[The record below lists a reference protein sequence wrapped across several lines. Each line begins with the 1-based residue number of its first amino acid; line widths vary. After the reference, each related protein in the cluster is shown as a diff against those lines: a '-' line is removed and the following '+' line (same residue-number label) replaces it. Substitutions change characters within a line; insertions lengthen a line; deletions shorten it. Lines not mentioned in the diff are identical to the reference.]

1 MSITLVSKEAEK
13 FKVTPD
19 IQGMSQLIADM
30 LEDNGDEAMEE
41 DIPLAN
47 VSSKFLKI
55 ILEYCEH
62 HQYKKNQTDI
72 IAPLTS
78 KVPKEFIK
86 DPWEVTFISQ
96 FNEDE
101 LIDLIQAANYM
112 NIPALFELS
121 CAMIASELKGKDFN
135 EMKRRYGLD
144 DVNYTPA
151 EEEEILKQYPWI
163 LAETEE
169 KIKKLKLDQL
179 N

>member
-1 MSITLVSKEAEK
+1 MSVTLVSKEGDK
-13 FKVTPD
+13 FQVSTE
-19 IQGMSQLIADM
+19 ISNMSRLISDM
-30 LEDNGDEAMEE
+30 LEDNDDEACTE

-47 VSSKFLKI
+47 VTSKFLKVI
-55 ILEYCEH
+55 VEFCEH
-62 HQYKKNQTDI
+62 HNFKKTKTDI
-72 IAPLTS
+72 IAPLVS

-86 DPWEVTFISQ
+86 DPWEVIFISN
-96 FNEDE
+96 FTDDE
-101 LIDLIQAANYM
+101 LIDLIQASNYR

-179 N
+179 

>member
-1 MSITLVSKEAEK
+1 MSVSLVSKEGEK
-13 FKVTPD
+13 FQVSTEIKN
-19 IQGMSQLIADM
+19 MSQLINDI
-30 LEDNGDEAMEE
+30 LEDNGEEAQCE
-41 DIPLAN
+41 DIPLTQ
-47 VSSKFLKI
+47 VSSKFLNVI
-55 ILEYCEH
+55 IEYCTH
-62 HQYKKNQTDI
+62 YDFKKTKTDI
-72 IAPLTS
+72 IAPLVS

-86 DPWEVTFISQ
+86 DPWEVQFIMQ
-96 FNEDE
+96 FTEDE

-112 NIPALFELS
+112 NIPAIFELA

-179 N
+179 

>member
-1 MSITLVSKEAEK
+1 
-13 FKVTPD
+13 
-19 IQGMSQLIADM
+19 
-30 LEDNGDEAMEE
+30 
-41 DIPLAN
+41 
-47 VSSKFLKI
+47 
-55 ILEYCEH
+55 
-62 HQYKKNQTDI
+62 
-72 IAPLTS
+72 
-78 KVPKEFIK
+78 
-86 DPWEVTFISQ
+86 
-96 FNEDE
+96 
-101 LIDLIQAANYM
+101 M

-179 N
+179 WDVKYTRSGMSDALYNVT